1 MYVELNSCLLAMQST
16 FDTVILLFLVHFDFD
31 DNSRDWKSLIDGTS
45 AWKLHQGCTK
55 TSGTGP
61 CDDVSRGGNM
71 NTSLFTLFLPVFCC
85 CCCRFLFQVISSF
98 TSLHFS
104 TPPLIP
110 RRLRLCFV

>member
-1 MYVELNSCLLAMQST
+1 MQST

-45 AWKLHQGCTK
+45 AWTLHQGCTK

-71 NTSLFTLFLPVFCC
+71 NTSLFTLFLPFFLLLLLSVFVSGN
-85 CCCRFLFQVISSF
+85 FQLYLLTFFPLLHLYPAVYDCASF
-98 TSLHFS
+98 N
-104 TPPLIP
+104 
-110 RRLRLCFV
+110 